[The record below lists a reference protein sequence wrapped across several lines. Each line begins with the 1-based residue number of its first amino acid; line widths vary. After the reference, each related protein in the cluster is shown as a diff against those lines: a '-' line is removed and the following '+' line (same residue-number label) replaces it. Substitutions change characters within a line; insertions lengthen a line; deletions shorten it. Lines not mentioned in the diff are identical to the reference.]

1 MDATALSHP
10 IVSRRRFMLASSAAA
25 GVLAIGF
32 VRTGAEAADPKTRFE
47 PDQFIRISNDGAIT
61 LVVPFA
67 EMGQG
72 ALTGVTMLVAEELEV
87 EPASIRTELAPG
99 DDKLYAHPLFG
110 DQITGGSA
118 SIRGGWKTMRQAGAA
133 ARIMLVAAAASRWK
147 VDPSTCQAAAGS
159 VLHPRTGRKSSYGE
173 LVETARTMPVPQEP
187 PLRGAGFKVIG
198 KPLRRLDTPAKV
210 NGSAIFGI
218 DVNVPRMLHAAV
230 LACPVAGG
238 RLAFVDERPALAVKG
253 VRKVV
258 RIDDGVAVIADH
270 TGAARKGLAALSPIW
285 SGGSL
290 TSTADLVATF
300 DQALERSGIVAEQK
314 GDVTAARRGAA
325 GVFEATYRLP
335 MLAHAAM
342 EPLTCTV
349 SVTSDLC
356 EVWVGSQVPG
366 HARKAAAEASG
377 LPLEKVKVNNHLIG
391 GGFGRRLEHDWV
403 SQAVRIGKQ
412 VGVPVKV
419 VWSRE
424 EDMRHD
430 AYRYHNHSRVRVGVN
445 SAGMPVSWEHRLA
458 APGVMFRFLP
468 AFTKD
473 GVDLDAIDDAGSPYA
488 IPNTRVEFVRQEPPE
503 GLLVGNWRG
512 VGATRNA
519 VIVEGVIDELAR
531 RAGRDPL
538 AYRQSL
544 LDPKSRLRGVL
555 DRVATDAGWSS
566 ALPPGSGRGVAV
578 VTAFGSH
585 VAMAAEVVRTEAGA
599 YRVTRVFC
607 AIDTGQVV
615 NPILVRQ
622 QIEGGIVYGLSALLY
637 GRITME
643 KGRIIESNFHDYRVL
658 RMNEMP
664 DIQVS
669 LIESSEEPG
678 GVGEPGTALIAPAV
692 LNAIRAAG
700 GPRVTELPLEPSMV
714 HQA

>member
-1 MDATALSHP
+1 MEATPLSQATL
-10 IVSRRRFMLASSAAA
+10 SRRRFMLASSAAA

-32 VRTGAEAADPKTRFE
+32 VRTGAEAADPETRFE
-47 PDQFIRISNDGAIT
+47 PDQFIRISNDGSIT

-87 EPASIRTELAPG
+87 DPASIRTELARG

-133 ARIMLVAAAASRWK
+133 ARIMLVAAAAGRWK
-147 VDPSTCQAAAGS
+147 VDPSTCQAVAGS
-159 VLHPRTGRKSSYGE
+159 VLHPGTGRKVGYGA
-173 LVETARTMPVPQEP
+173 LVDAARTMPVPQEP
-187 PLRGAGFKVIG
+187 PLRGTGFKVIG

-210 NGSAIFGI
+210 NGRAVFGI

-230 LACPVAGG
+230 LACPIAGG
-238 RLAFVDERPALAVKG
+238 RLASVDERPALAVKG

-258 RIDDGVAVIADH
+258 RIDDGIAVIADH
-270 TGAARKGLAALSPIW
+270 TGAARKGLAALSPKW

-290 TSTADLVATF
+290 TSTVDLVATF
-300 DQALERSGIVAEQK
+300 DQALERSGVVAEQK

-325 GVFEATYRLP
+325 DVFEATYRLP

-349 SVTSDLC
+349 SITSDLC

-377 LPLEKVKVNNHLIG
+377 LPLEKVRVNNHLIG

-412 VGVPVKV
+412 VGLPVKV

-430 AYRYHNHSRVRVGVN
+430 AYRYHNHSRVRVGLDA
-445 SAGMPVSWEHRLA
+445 SGMPVSWEHRLA

-538 AYRQSL
+538 EYRQSL

-555 DRVATDAGWSS
+555 DRVAEDANWSS

-585 VAMAAEVVRTEAGA
+585 VAMTAEVVRTTAGA

-622 QIEGGIVYGLSALLY
+622 QIEGGIVYGLSALFY

-643 KGRIIESNFHDYRVL
+643 KGRINESNFHDYRVL

-669 LIESSEEPG
+669 LIESTEEPG